1 MGYAPVTS
9 EPRRVRRGW
18 RPIIPAASAVM
29 CVCLVVVTG
38 GSARPSA
45 FPSMDRQSAD
55 VAGAIKTVVA
65 GNPQLAALYAG
76 EAFAPLW
83 VDATSRPTR
92 DAGDALALL
101 AGAARDGLD
110 PDDYRADALE
120 RSAAALGAT
129 PAPQAAAVAAFDT
142 GLSTGLLLYLR
153 QLHMGRFDPRT
164 IGFRMSAPA
173 DEHDFAALLR
183 SALAAHRIA
192 ETATGL
198 TPPLALY
205 RGLRGMLARYRS
217 LGADPTFEA
226 VPLSAAS
233 VHPGERYAGLRGM
246 HRLLLALG
254 DVPADAP
261 APAEPSAYDGALVE
275 GVKRFQIRHGLQA
288 DGVIGKAT
296 QAALRVPL
304 SLRARQIELALERLR
319 WLPHIGDERLLLVNI
334 PMFQL
339 WAWDSIPPIGAPTF
353 GMGVI
358 VGRALNTQTP
368 VFAEEMRYLIFRPY
382 WNVPSSILRK
392 EILPALA
399 RDRDYLRRQD
409 MEIVSG
415 PGDDARPVAMNE
427 ETMAG
432 LRRGALRLRQRPG
445 PKNSLGLVKFVFP
458 NDLDVYMHG
467 TPAPQLFDR
476 ARRDFSHGCVRVEDP
491 IALARW
497 ALQDQPQWT
506 QDRILDAMHATAS
519 QRVNLTRPIQVIL
532 FYVTAEVIPEEGTVR
547 FAEDIYGHDARLDH
561 ALAKRQ
567 PSQ

>member
-1 MGYAPVTS
+1 
-9 EPRRVRRGW
+9 
-18 RPIIPAASAVM
+18 M
-29 CVCLVVVTG
+29 CVCLLVSTS
-38 GSARPSA
+38 GSSHSSA
-45 FPSMDRQSAD
+45 FPTTERPNAD
-55 VAGAIKTVVA
+55 VADAIRTAVV
-65 GNPQLAALYAG
+65 GNPQLTALYAS

-92 DAGDALALL
+92 DARDALALL

-110 PDDYRADALE
+110 PDDYRAEALE
-120 RSAAALGAT
+120 RSAAALGAA
-129 PAPQAAAVAAFDT
+129 PAPEAAAVAAFDT
-142 GLSTGLLLYLR
+142 GLSAGLLLYLR
-153 QLHMGRFDPRT
+153 QLHMGRIDPRA
-164 IGFRMSAPA
+164 IGFRMAVPA
-173 DEHDFAALLR
+173 DEHDFAAIVR
-183 SALAAHRIA
+183 SARAAHRIT
-192 ETATGL
+192 ETAAGL
-198 TPPLALY
+198 APPLTLY

-217 LGADPTFEA
+217 LAADPTLEA

-233 VHPGERYAGLRGM
+233 VHPGERYAGLGAL

-254 DVPADAP
+254 DVPADVP
-261 APAEPSAYDGALVE
+261 APAELSAYDGALVE

-288 DGVIGKAT
+288 DGMIGKGT

-319 WLPHIGDERLLLVNI
+319 WLPHIGNERLLLVNI

-339 WAWDSIPPIGAPTF
+339 WAWDAIPPILAPAF

-368 VFAEEMRYLIFRPY
+368 VFAEEMRYLIFRPH
-382 WNVPSSILRK
+382 WNVPPSILRK
-392 EILPALA
+392 EILPTLA
-399 RDRDYLRRQD
+399 RDPDYLRRQD

-415 PGDDARPVAMNE
+415 PGDDARPVAMSE
-427 ETMAG
+427 ESMAG
-432 LRRGALRLRQRPG
+432 LRQGTLRLRQRPG

-467 TPAPQLFDR
+467 TPAPQLFGR

-491 IALARW
+491 VALAQW

-506 QDRILDAMHATAS
+506 RDRILDAMHATGS
-519 QRVNLTRPIQVIL
+519 QRVSLTRPIQVIL
-532 FYVTAEVIPEEGTVR
+532 FYVTAVVMPEDGTIR
-547 FAEDIYGHDARLDH
+547 FAEDIYGHDARLDR
-561 ALAKRQ
+561 ALATRQ

>member
-1 MGYAPVTS
+1 MLFTTES
-9 EPRRVRRGW
+9 FRVRRGW
-18 RPIIPAASAVM
+18 RLNIAAASAVV
-29 CVCLVVVTG
+29 CVCLVVVPG
-38 GSARPSA
+38 GSARLSA
-45 FPSMDRQSAD
+45 VPTTQRQDAD
-55 VAGAIKTVVA
+55 VAGAIKTVVV
-65 GNPQLAALYAG
+65 GNPQLTALYAG

-83 VDATSRPTR
+83 VDTASRPTR
-92 DAGDALALL
+92 DARDTLALL

-142 GLSTGLLLYLR
+142 GLSAGLLLYLR
-153 QLHMGRFDPRT
+153 QVHMGRVDPRV
-164 IGFRMSAPA
+164 IGFRMTAPA
-173 DEHDFAALLR
+173 DEHDFAALVR
-183 SALAAHRIA
+183 SALAAHRIT
-192 ETATGL
+192 ETAAGL
-198 TPPLALY
+198 APPLALY

-217 LGADPTFEA
+217 LAADPTLEA
-226 VPLSAAS
+226 VPPSAAS
-233 VHPGERYAGLRGM
+233 VHPGERYAGLRAL
-246 HRLLLALG
+246 HRLLLALD
-254 DVPADAP
+254 DVPADVP
-261 APAEPSAYDGALVE
+261 APAELSAYDGALVE

-288 DGVIGKAT
+288 DGVIGKGT

-304 SLRARQIELALERLR
+304 SLRVRQIELALERLR

-339 WAWDSIPPIGAPTF
+339 WGWDSIPPIEAPTF

-392 EILPALA
+392 EILPTLA
-399 RDRDYLRRQD
+399 RDPDYLRRQD

-415 PGDDARPVAMNE
+415 PGDDARAVAMSE
-427 ETMAG
+427 ESMAG
-432 LRRGALRLRQRPG
+432 LRRGTLRLRQRPG

-458 NDLDVYMHG
+458 NDHDVYMHG
-467 TPAPQLFDR
+467 TPAPQLFGR

-491 IALARW
+491 VALAQW

-506 QDRILDAMHATAS
+506 RDRILDAMHATGS
-519 QRVNLTRPIQVIL
+519 QRVSLTRPIQVIL
-532 FYVTAEVIPEEGTVR
+532 FYVTAVVMPEDGTIR
-547 FAEDIYGHDARLDH
+547 FAEDIYGHDAKLDR